1 MKVNVYVAVGG
12 AAARRICWYMGT
24 SDAQVEQA
32 MRMQLY
38 ISPHTAFL
46 LRDADGDLVPVSST
60 LPNGQHYTLVLQ
72 EDLGLTSGSTNA
84 INNPITSSVITNGDV
99 SDPLITQGEMTS
111 ASNPK
116 RRRLERPTSPAMV
129 GATTAPHQP
138 PTPPRSIAT
147 VIQQFVDT
155 FTRPIANDD
164 NVNFIPNAGRFALYA
179 LYSELVRDKRFHPKR
194 EDVFYKMTSMHGKVD
209 RQRVN
214 RYYQCRGENGVGTM
228 FVHCKPQGKG
238 VLLRRYRSVNSVEEL
253 QGAVTPTPFVS
264 WLNLDPK
271 EVAAL
276 YMRFVDSFTP
286 IAKSIYRAQSSE
298 NKQGDDT
305 AAAEQHEMVLR
316 V

>member
-60 LPNGQHYTLVLQ
+60 LPNGQHYTL
-72 EDLGLTSGSTNA
+72 
-84 INNPITSSVITNGDV
+84 
-99 SDPLITQGEMTS
+99 GEMTS